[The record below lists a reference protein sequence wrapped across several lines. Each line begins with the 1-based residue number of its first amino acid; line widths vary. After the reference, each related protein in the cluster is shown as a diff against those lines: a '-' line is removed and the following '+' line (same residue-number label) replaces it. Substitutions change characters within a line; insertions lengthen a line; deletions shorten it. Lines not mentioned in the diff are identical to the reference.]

1 MMDTCTHDTI
11 KRTRTGKL
19 LGLIG
24 IILNALLSAFK
35 ITAGM
40 LSGSMSV
47 TADGLN
53 NLSDAAG
60 SIVTYFGFRLA
71 AKPADGKHPYGH
83 ARFEYLASLTV
94 SVMIIFIGFELCK
107 SSLQKIIS
115 PETVDFSLLPAI
127 VLTVSIIV
135 KLFMMAYYRRAA
147 KQIDSKVLYAASQD
161 SRNDAVVTFSVLL
174 SAIIEKYTSLR
185 IDGISGLLVSLFIL
199 ASGISIA
206 GNTIS
211 PILGEAADTKLK
223 KRVTEYILSQPS
235 VIGCHDLM
243 VHDYGPGRTY
253 ASIHVE
259 MDKSFDALYSHEKID
274 LMERECLR
282 LFGVHLVI
290 HFDPV
295 ALDDGN
301 AEGLRK
307 KILALL
313 RIRDERLTLHDFR
326 IVSKE
331 PLPEIYFDLNL
342 PEDLANVKESILSTL
357 ENALRSLGENEYVFK
372 VTFDIV

>member
-235 VIGCHDLM
+235 VIGYHDLM